1 MTVVLPVNY
10 LNFASTSELVGVL
23 RAEISERSATFL
35 TPALSATL
43 SATLSLTQQAT
54 QQATHLA
61 TLLATLFRTDRP
73 TRQYASKRT
82 PRSAMLPG
90 FFIGLMATRLAKAVS

>member
-35 TPALSATL
+35 TPALS
-43 SATLSLTQQAT
+43 STLSLTQL
-54 QQATHLA
+54 ATHLA
-61 TLLATLFRTDRP
+61 THLATLFRTDRP